1 MQIVNAPYLS
11 AAWRE
16 YRRSRVTGS
25 TAAAILGQSTY
36 SSPLSEWARILGRSV
51 DRDES
56 NPYGEWGQA
65 TEAAHR
71 LWIEHDGEGH
81 VWTVEGIV
89 QHPRMHWACCTPDGF
104 MGTEGAPD
112 FAVVELKA
120 PSSWT
125 ADEWR
130 GDLPLKHQVQ
140 SQFNGS
146 VCGAPA
152 SYLSAILPPERDPMG
167 AFVRVAAALFDAD
180 SARDRLDLLRWAGFT
195 RVGFRL
201 PAHERFR
208 SAMFAALAKFW
219 TENVEQGFA
228 PDATGLACDKET
240 LKGLGG
246 EELATDF
253 DEQAVAL
260 WTELQAVNAEM
271 KKLDDRKETIQNRL
285 TQAAR
290 ASTWKD
296 AKRAITQARKITA

>member
-1 MQIVNAPYLS
+1 MKIIDAPYLS

-16 YRRSRVTGS
+16 YRAKRISGS
-25 TAAAILGQSTY
+25 TAAEILGQSTY
-36 SSPLSEWARILGRSV
+36 SSPLAEWRRIHGGMTPDFEGNPYSEWGL
-51 DRDES
+51 
-56 NPYGEWGQA
+56 A

-71 LWIEHDGEGH
+71 LWIEADGEGR
-81 VWTVEGIV
+81 VWTVDGII
-89 QHPRMHWACCTPDGF
+89 QHPTLHWACCTPDGF
-104 MGTEGAPD
+104 IGTEGAPD

-140 SQFNGS
+140 SQFNGA
-146 VCGAPA
+146 VCGASA

-167 AFVRVAAALFDAD
+167 AFVRVAAALFEAD

-195 RVGFRL
+195 RVGFPL
-201 PAHERFR
+201 AAHARFR
-208 SAMFAALAKFW
+208 SAMFAALTKFW
-219 TENVEQGFA
+219 VENVEQGFA
-228 PDATGLACDKET
+228 PDATGLACDKEI
-240 LKGLGG
+240 LKGMGG
-246 EELATDF
+246 EELATEF
-253 DEQAVAL
+253 DDAAAAL
-260 WTELQAVNAEM
+260 WDELQAVNADM

-296 AKRAITQARKITA
+296 AKRAITQARKMTA